1 MPAFDSARQLQLPPP
16 PRRRVVRWWRRWA
29 LTLLLAVAPAA
40 ADDNDAP
47 DLDDA
52 TLRPDQT
59 ADEWEQSRYTAERVE
74 ARVRL
79 FGTWY
84 ENYFRVR
91 DEAQATTIHSL
102 SVEGRVTLTLHRE
115 RRIKMYLQA
124 IREDFQDAD
133 ILTSPTY
140 SLGLR
145 VDGERHGF
153 DAAFRF
159 LEDREQ
165 LDIDDLAEPSDIHTY
180 YGAYGLRFAEDWEW
194 ALEGELRD
202 QRFPEPRRFDDS
214 KLYSGSTSI
223 RYRGFGRRFSPEIGY
238 ESRRREAVDPHDD
251 YDETMPWIKLRFSPF
266 DRLTASLR
274 FRDRRREYSTGDPE
288 DSNFGR
294 VDERDEW
301 TLRADW
307 VVGRRLALNLEAERL
322 TSDSTRESRDFT
334 TSTLVLGTTVKVG
347 PMRDARPSRRAAPT
361 PKPAAPESAQP
372 EPEVVAAHPEPAP
385 PAPVIAAPPAERTPT
400 PVPEPVPVPAP
411 APEPVP
417 ATAALEAAPAGE
429 SAASSVTAGPAPRGA
444 PPSARFVAVEPRT
457 YAARPT
463 FHIRVAGELR
473 FSSFTERDPRRFV
486 VDLDGAEC
494 AGTCG
499 TLELGSGPVI
509 RIRSVQ
515 LAAGPRSIVRVV
527 FDLRDPAARV
537 EVGREVDRVVVRFGA
552 AP

>member
-1 MPAFDSARQLQLPPP
+1 MPAFDLARRLQLPPP
-16 PRRRVVRWWRRWA
+16 PPHRRGARWWRWA
-29 LTLLLAVAPAA
+29 LALLLAAAPAA
-40 ADDNDAP
+40 ADDNDAL

-74 ARVRL
+74 ARVKL

-91 DEAQATTIHSL
+91 DEAQATTVNSL
-102 SVEGRVTLTLHRE
+102 SAEGRVTLTLHRE

-145 VDGERHGF
+145 ADGERHRF
-153 DAAFRF
+153 DAAFRY
-159 LEDREQ
+159 LENRES

-180 YGAYGLRFAEDWEW
+180 YGAYSLRFAEEWEW

-202 QRFPEPRRFDDS
+202 QRFPEPRQFDDS

-274 FRDRRREYSTGDPE
+274 FRDRRREYSTGDSD

-307 VVGRRLALNLEAERL
+307 VVARRLALNLEADWL
-322 TSDSTRESRDFT
+322 TSDSTRESRNFT
-334 TSTLVLGTTVKVG
+334 ASTLVLGTTVKVG
-347 PMRDARPSRRAAPT
+347 PMRDARPSRRVVLT
-361 PKPAAPESAQP
+361 PKPVAPESARP
-372 EPEVVAAHPEPAP
+372 EPEMVAAPPEPAP
-385 PAPVIAAPPAERTPT
+385 PAPVVAAPPGERTPT
-400 PVPEPVPVPAP
+400 PVPEPVP
-411 APEPVP
+411 
-417 ATAALEAAPAGE
+417 ATAALEAVPAGE
-429 SAASSVTAGPAPRGA
+429 SAATKPPVPVAPAPRGA
-444 PPSARFVAVEPRT
+444 PASARFVAVEPRA